1 MWLGKGDKIIFEM
14 NHRMERRMGYDKNRM
29 ERVRVREEIGVE
41 SEHGTALSKI
51 RYITRVGDMKGTK
64 TLRNLYSY

>member
-1 MWLGKGDKIIFEM
+1 
-14 NHRMERRMGYDKNRM
+14 M

-41 SEHGTALSKI
+41 LEHGAALSKI

-64 TLRNLYSY
+64 TLRNLYSYWDNWTIIYIVRII